1 MDPNKSE
8 IEEGEIKQIT
18 VENGK
23 TNELFDMYKT
33 SELGD
38 LWPID
43 SEKFQQ
49 ILFGTNDTNNET
61 EVIIEEKEGEI
72 AGVVAFKYKK
82 ETSSD
87 AVIVFEQVKNENSH
101 KGIGTKLLNKVVSRA
116 DELGVQ
122 NIVLGG
128 KLGSYFWPGIPE
140 NLHCE
145 KFFSNYGFEVKD
157 GPVDM
162 HQDITNWSADKA
174 IFDRIRDEGVSIRFA
189 NELDVENILK
199 FEKENFPNW
208 HDSYY
213 KRLVA
218 RHQYDKVFIAEKEGQ
233 ILAVSELWDDGCNW
247 DMLFKG
253 KVGGGG
259 ALGVKEKFQ
268 GLGIG
273 LAMKAWGT
281 QKLKEKGVQDVW
293 IGWTYQIGFYEK
305 LGFKVW
311 RKFFKATKKL

>member
-1 MDPNKSE
+1 MDPNKPE
-8 IEEGEIKQIT
+8 IREGEIKQIT
-18 VENGK
+18 VEDGRM
-23 TNELFDMYKT
+23 NELFDAYKA
-33 SELGD
+33 SELGN

-43 SEKFQQ
+43 SEKFEQ

-61 EVIIEEKEGEI
+61 EVFIEEKEGDI
-72 AGVVAFKYKK
+72 AGVITFKYKK
-82 ETSSD
+82 DALND
-87 AVIVFEQVKNENSH
+87 AVVVFEQVKEKDLH
-101 KGIGTKLLNKVVSRA
+101 KGIGTELLDKVINRA
-116 DELGVQ
+116 NELGIK
-122 NIVLGG
+122 NISLGG
-128 KLGSYFWPGIPE
+128 KYGSYFWPGIPE

-145 KFFSNYGFEVKD
+145 EFFFKQGFEVKD

-162 HQDITNWSADKA
+162 HQDITNWSVDKA
-174 IFDRIRDEGVSIRFA
+174 VFDRIKNEGVSIRFA
-189 NELDVENILK
+189 NELDSENILK

-208 HDSYY
+208 YDSYY
-213 KRLVA
+213 KRLIT
-218 RHQYDKVFIAEKEGQ
+218 RHQYDKVFIAEKEGR

-259 ALGVKEKFQ
+259 ALGVAEKSQ

-281 QKLKEKGVQDVW
+281 QKLKERGIQDVW

-311 RKFFKATKKL
+311 RKFLKATKKL

>member
-8 IEEGEIKQIT
+8 GEGKEIKQIT
-18 VENGK
+18 VESGR
-23 TNELFDMYKT
+23 TAELFDMYKT
-33 SELGD
+33 SELGT

-43 SEKFQQ
+43 SEKFEQ

-61 EVIIEEKEGEI
+61 EVFIEEDENNIQGVI
-72 AGVVAFKYKK
+72 ALKYKK
-82 ETSSD
+82 GDPDS
-87 AVIVFEQVKNENSH
+87 AVIIFEQVKPEEQN
-101 KGIGTKLLNKVVSRA
+101 KGIGTRLLQKVFERAEEIGNKSIA
-116 DELGVQ
+116 F
-122 NIVLGG
+122 GG
-128 KLGSYFWPGIPE
+128 KVGSYFWPGIPE
-140 NLHCE
+140 NLHCND
-145 KFFSNYGFEVKD
+145 FFSKQGFEVKD

-162 HQDITNWSADKA
+162 HQEITNWFADKK
-174 IFDRIRDEGVSIRFA
+174 IFDRIEEQGISIRFA
-189 NELDVENILK
+189 SELDSDSILQ

-208 HDSYY
+208 YDSYY
-213 KRLVA
+213 KRLIT
-218 RHQYDKVFIAEKEGQ
+218 REQYEKVFFAEKDGK

-259 ALGVKEKFQ
+259 ALGVSEKYQ

-281 QKLKEKGVQDVW
+281 QKLKERGIQNVW
-293 IGWTYQIGFYEK
+293 IGWTYAVGLYEK

-311 RKFFKATKKL
+311 RKFSKATKKL